1 MDQFTFH
8 LTIGDEPGPEEP
20 ARFFPSAAEAIAAAQ
35 QRVEALVAELQGEDD
50 DAPVRIAVASEEG
63 FVVGIVDSEFLTE
76 TASYSRRFG
85 R

>member
-8 LTIGDEPGPEEP
+8 LTIGDEPGPDEP

-35 QRVEALVAELQGEDD
+35 QRVEALLLDLRADDD
-50 DAPVRIAVASEEG
+50 DAPVRIAVANEEG
-63 FVVGIVDSEFLTE
+63 FVVGIVDSELLTE
-76 TASYSRRFG
+76 AAGYARRFS